1 MNKIKDE
8 FFRYISFCR
17 SCRYFKNN
25 SDGLVMTD
33 MGFAKYFAAW
43 LLLVLLA
50 VVSLFTNSTELPD
63 GKIVTI
69 SVLHTNWYMWLAAF
83 MLIVAIAAR
92 GIQGRLTPMS
102 HRRRTAYYLLRPILI
117 SVIVCICA
125 VVIFCI
131 VAVIITAVQSFI
143 FQPLYSFGPAAKL
156 WLSSAILYFLSA
168 ALFVPA
174 VRGANK
180 KFAAVAAVLLLFYYV
195 LSFLTFNLSDY
206 RPQNGFEFF
215 ANPIISLEY
224 LPQWQG
230 WLFAGIM
237 AAAAVIMCAFAI
249 IFTYRECKPKNF

>member
-1 MNKIKDE
+1 
-8 FFRYISFCR
+8 
-17 SCRYFKNN
+17 
-25 SDGLVMTD
+25 MTD

-69 SVLHTNWYMWLAAF
+69 SIFHTNWYMWVAAF
-83 MLIVAIAAR
+83 MLIVAIATR

-102 HRRRTAYYLLRPILI
+102 HRRRTAYYILRPILI
-117 SVIVCICA
+117 SAIVCICA

-143 FQPLYSFGPAAKL
+143 FRSVDIDIITEPLYSFGPAAKL

-206 RPQNGFEFF
+206 RPQNGLEFF
-215 ANPIISLEY
+215 ANPMISLEY

-237 AAAAVIMCAFAI
+237 AAAAVIMCASAI
-249 IFTYRECKPKNF
+249 IFTYRECKTKNY